1 MERIKFYL
9 VLIANPLTN
18 SISSKIVFNAITRL
32 DILSRDVTIFMPGFY
47 SEKDLQKCEN
57 NKNITDSL
65 ADYHGK
71 TPAFVIYCDSMGS
84 MYFSDALFA
93 RFMNDLSD
101 EFPNFDYYGRTELL
115 VMPTSKGKIMSKYVQ
130 AYNLELLIK
139 STIENHIEE
148 FLLKVLRTIQRDK
161 VGELECLEK
170 INYIY
175 KDFLP
180 TEQEA
185 KAHNRVVV
193 RLDNEIMQY
202 MQWSEN
208 DEIWFISYST
218 KDEFDAFA
226 LKGLLEN
233 KGKHVWI
240 APDGIPSDRDYALAI
255 PAALRITS
263 RFLVLLSKH
272 SAESDWVRREIDR
285 AINEKKKI
293 DGVLLTDF
301 SMNDVKQYDHL
312 SFLLANIQIKYNI
325 SDLFKPNSEPLERLL
340 CS

>member
-1 MERIKFYL
+1 MEKIKFYL
-9 VLIANPLTN
+9 VLIANPLTT
-18 SISSKIVFNAITRL
+18 SVSSKIVFNAITRL
-32 DILSRDVTIFMPGFY
+32 DILSRDITIFMPGFC
-47 SEKDLQKCEN
+47 SEKDLQKCEA
-57 NKNITDSL
+57 NKDI

-71 TPAFVIYCDSMGS
+71 TPAFVTYCNSTGR

-101 EFPNFDYYGRTELL
+101 ECPNFDYYGRTELL
-115 VMPTSKGKIMSKYVQ
+115 VMPTSKGKIISKYVQ
-130 AYNLELLIK
+130 AYNLEPLIK

-148 FLLKVLRTIQRDK
+148 FLLKVLRTIQKDK
-161 VGELECLEK
+161 EGSLGCLEK
-170 INYIY
+170 INCIY

-180 TEQEA
+180 TEQET
-185 KAHNRVVV
+185 KFHNKVVV

-226 LKGLLEN
+226 LKGLLEK

-240 APDGIPSDRDYALAI
+240 APDGIPSGRDYALVI

-285 AINEKKKI
+285 AISEKIKI

-301 SMNDVKQYDHL
+301 SMNDVRQYDHL

-325 SDLFKPNSEPLERLL
+325 SDLFEANSDTLKSLL
-340 CS
+340 YS

>member
-1 MERIKFYL
+1 M
-9 VLIANPLTN
+9 
-18 SISSKIVFNAITRL
+18 
-32 DILSRDVTIFMPGFY
+32 
-47 SEKDLQKCEN
+47 
-57 NKNITDSL
+57 
-65 ADYHGK
+65 
-71 TPAFVIYCDSMGS
+71 
-84 MYFSDALFA
+84 
-93 RFMNDLSD
+93 
-101 EFPNFDYYGRTELL
+101 
-115 VMPTSKGKIMSKYVQ
+115 
-130 AYNLELLIK
+130 
-139 STIENHIEE
+139 
-148 FLLKVLRTIQRDK
+148 
-161 VGELECLEK
+161 
-170 INYIY
+170 
-175 KDFLP
+175 
-180 TEQEA
+180 
-185 KAHNRVVV
+185 VV

-202 MQWSEN
+202 MRWSEN

-240 APDGIPSDRDYALAI
+240 APDGIPSGRDYALAI